1 MATGF
6 SVMDA
11 LNKNT
16 KAGMEQEAGG
26 RFRTKD
32 ISIYKLYRNELN
44 FYKIDDIEEL
54 ADKIYLDGLR
64 QNLEVAYDPCERG
77 EYRIIAGERRW
88 EALKYLAA
96 QGYKN
101 FETATCKICAP
112 QDIQEE
118 QIEIITAN
126 SYRDKT
132 DYELV
137 EEERRLKTA
146 LEELRQR
153 GKKYKGRDLRKG
165 PLREVIAQIMR
176 RSETKIA
183 QIEAVWKN
191 LLPEL
196 QEELKKGTI
205 TFSAAYALSGMSKEE
220 QKEVYEAGNITH
232 KEVKKKKE
240 ELKQQK
246 NVIQKSVSES
256 NNENPDDNASAEWE
270 EDFENPG
277 GGENP
282 EKKNYSNEKT
292 KEQKYE
298 EEQAKID
305 RETKRKLQEMED
317 EEKMRHLPSDTPIET
332 RRHTE
337 RISPQEAEEIRSG
350 ARRFA
355 ITKEG
360 PYRVNDTMEY
370 LIFKGGANTGNIV
383 KCRITFVM
391 EEHTGLEEG
400 YCILGIEAEDD
411 QML

>member
-16 KAGMEQEAGG
+16 KAGIEQEAGA

-32 ISIYKLYRNELN
+32 ISIYKMYRNELN
-44 FYKIDDIEEL
+44 FYRVDDIEEL
-54 ADKIYLDGLR
+54 AEKICLDGLR
-64 QNLEVAYDPCERG
+64 QNLEVAYDPCEQG

-96 QGYKN
+96 QGHRN

-112 QDIQEE
+112 QDTQEE

-137 EEERRLKTA
+137 EEERRLKKA
-146 LEELRQR
+146 LEELKRQ
-153 GKKYKGRDLRKG
+153 GKKYKGRDLGKG

-205 TFSAAYALSGMSKEE
+205 TFSAAYALSGMSREE
-220 QKEVYEAGNITH
+220 QEKACETGKLTH
-232 KEVKKKKE
+232 KEVKGRKE
-240 ELKQQK
+240 ELKRQK
-246 NVIQKSVSES
+246 GIVQKGEAES
-256 NNENPDDNASAEWE
+256 DGGNLSDNADAESE
-270 EDFENPG
+270 EEFENPG
-277 GGENP
+277 GGEKP
-282 EKKNYSNEKT
+282 VKKNCSNEKT
-292 KEQKYE
+292 EEQKYKE
-298 EEQAKID
+298 QQAKID
-305 RETKRKLQEMED
+305 RETKRKLQEMEE
-317 EEKMRHLPSDTPIET
+317 EEKMKHLPSET
-332 RRHTE
+332 RTDRKYME

-370 LIFKGGANTGNIV
+370 LIFKGGVNTGKTV

-411 QML
+411 